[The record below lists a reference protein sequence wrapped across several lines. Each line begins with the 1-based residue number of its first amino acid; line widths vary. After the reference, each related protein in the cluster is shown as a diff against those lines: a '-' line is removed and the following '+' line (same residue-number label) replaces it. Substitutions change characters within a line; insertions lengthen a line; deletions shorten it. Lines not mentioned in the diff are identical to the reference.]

1 MSEHDYFSKYSAD
14 VDNDYFRK
22 ISDNYTPS
30 VVVSVN
36 YGRRVESARV
46 GSITGFEDE
55 NR

>member
-1 MSEHDYFSKYSAD
+1 MIIFQSI
-14 VDNDYFRK
+14 VL
-22 ISDNYTPS
+22 I
-30 VVVSVN
+30 VSVN